1 MPEGFDFFWGG
12 GFLFTPTQKRA
23 FELTFEKLVFDNSR
37 ILVVK
42 MSGKLHVVWEC
53 LLQKI
58 FVLTVKMLKN
68 HIIPSMWGGSWSSS
82 WHLEANITALP
93 RIRVRESLPK
103 S

>member
-42 MSGKLHVVWEC
+42 MSGKLHVVENEI
-53 LLQKI
+53 LYI
-58 FVLTVKMLKN
+58 FYHIFQAVKWIN
-68 HIIPSMWGGSWSSS
+68 
-82 WHLEANITALP
+82 NN
-93 RIRVRESLPK
+93 
-103 S
+103 